1 MTNQNQNTNQN
12 PPKGEDK
19 SGSSRI
25 LIVIGAVIAIA
36 AIIAVLFLIF
46 GGGGSSNTPAPTAPP
61 ISTAVPSTVPPN
73 PTAVPPTVTIP
84 TPQPGVPMVTALTV
98 MNVRSGP
105 SMEYPIYGQAPEG
118 SQAVVIG
125 KSADGG
131 WWLVEIK
138 RTDLVPSGQG
148 WVSADPTYVKAE
160 NTENVPVAP
169 APDLPPGAEFPPPD
183 PNGPIATALDVIY
196 VRSGPG
202 TQYPAYGLGQ
212 PGQQAAVVG
221 KSEDGK
227 WWVVQIQRTDL
238 VPSGQG
244 WVSADYVSV
253 KNVEG
258 VPVIPAP

>member
-1 MTNQNQNTNQN
+1 M
-12 PPKGEDK
+12 
-19 SGSSRI
+19 
-25 LIVIGAVIAIA
+25 IGAVIAIA

-46 GGGGSSNTPAPTAPP
+46 GGGGSNTPAPTAPP
-61 ISTAVPSTVPPN
+61 ISTAVPSTALPN
-73 PTAVPPTVTIP
+73 PTAVLPTVSIP
-84 TPQPGVPMVTALTV
+84 TPQPGVPTVTALTV

-105 SMEYPIYGQAPEG
+105 GMSYPIYGQAPVG

-125 KSADGG
+125 KSADSG

-138 RTDLVPSGQG
+138 RTDLIPSGQA
-148 WVSADPTYVKAE
+148 WVSSDPKYVKAE

-253 KNVEG
+253 ENVEG